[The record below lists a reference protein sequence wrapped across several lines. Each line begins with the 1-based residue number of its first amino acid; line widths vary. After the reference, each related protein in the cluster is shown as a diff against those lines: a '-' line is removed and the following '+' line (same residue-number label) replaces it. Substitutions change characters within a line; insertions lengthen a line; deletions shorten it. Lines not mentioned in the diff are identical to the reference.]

1 MNARLTHVAVVLLT
15 AASLVLSPVCAQA
28 QQAQAEGPQ
37 NQSQAQTQATPS
49 SSPEKPST
57 VSPSATSAPD
67 SARNLKLTEGP
78 DYSKPNP
85 FFPNFI
91 APYKPRHVDVPM
103 LTNTPR
109 LDQLIQDAKLMLSL
123 DDAIS
128 IALQNNLDIYVQRFT
143 PWIAQTQLLKAQAGG
158 VPQSGSA
165 QSVVLGNAPQ
175 TSFDPVISGQLNW
188 IYANVPVNNP
198 FLSGLGVISQATP
211 SIVSDSQNI
220 NFTYSQGF
228 HTGTSLSIS
237 FNNDRST
244 NNSGQNLFNPAWTSS
259 LTITIAQPLL
269 SGFGILPN
277 TRFILEQKN
286 TVKAAKS
293 QFAQQVIT
301 TVTQVAND
309 YWELVY
315 ARENVKVEEAA
326 VGVSQ
331 KLYEDNKKQ
340 LEIGTMAPL
349 DVLTAES
356 QLATDQQNLI
366 VAQTIKLQDE
376 TVLLV
381 AITKDAFAGNL
392 KGVEIVPTT
401 PIGTP
406 DVVDN
411 IPLDQA
417 VQEAWTK
424 RPEVTQAE
432 LNLKNANIEVRAT
445 RNALLPNL
453 TAFIQGGAQGLN
465 GNEITSAS
473 TVPPTF
479 APDTASPVVD
489 PTGAPILVNGTEVF
503 AGFPVTQNVTTF
515 GGLGDALS
523 SLFRAQFPVY
533 GGGINLILPIRNR
546 SAQADNARAQ
556 LSERLQEVQLRQLEN
571 SILLNVRNALIALQ
585 QDRAQVQAAEKARA
599 LAQQTLDAE
608 QKKYQLGTSTSYNVV
623 LRARD
628 LTAAQGTELRAKANL
643 EEAAVIFNQA
653 MGRTLEANNIVV
665 ADAQRGDTYRTP
677 LIPGTPE
684 PALAGNQ

>member
-1 MNARLTHVAVVLLT
+1 MISRLSHVAFVFLT
-15 AASLVLSPVCAQA
+15 AASLVVSPAYAQSQVAQPQERQGQAQA
-28 QQAQAEGPQ
+28 QGTPQ
-37 NQSQAQTQATPS
+37 QPLSVN
-49 SSPEKPST
+49 
-57 VSPSATSAPD
+57 PSATSAAD

-85 FFPNFI
+85 FFPNLI

-109 LDQLIQDAKLMLSL
+109 LDQIIQGGKLMLSL
-123 DDAIS
+123 EDAIS
-128 IALQNNLDIYVQRFT
+128 IALENNLDIYVQRFT
-143 PWIAQTQLLKAQAGG
+143 PWIAETQLLKAQAGG
-158 VPQSGSA
+158 VPQSGSS
-165 QSVVLGNAPQ
+165 QSVVLGSAPQ

-188 IYANVPVNNP
+188 IRSDVPVNNP
-198 FLSGLGVISQATP
+198 FLSGLGVISQTTP
-211 SIVSDSQNI
+211 SIISNNQNI

-228 HTGTSLSIS
+228 HTGTSVSVS
-237 FNNDRST
+237 FDNDRGT

-259 LTITIAQPLL
+259 LTIAISQPLL
-269 SGFGILPN
+269 NGFGILPN
-277 TRFILEQKN
+277 TRFIIEAKN
-286 TVKAAKS
+286 TLKAAKS

-301 TVTQVAND
+301 TVTQVENA

-315 ARENVKVEEAA
+315 ARGNVKVQEAA
-326 VGVSQ
+326 VGVST

-356 QLATDQQNLI
+356 QLANDTQNLI
-366 VAQTIKLQDE
+366 VAQTVQLQDE
-376 TVLLV
+376 TILLV
-381 AITKDAFAGNL
+381 AITKDSFAGNL

-401 PIGTP
+401 PISTP
-406 DVVDN
+406 DVIDN

-424 RPEVTQAE
+424 RPEVLQAE
-432 LNLKNANIEVRAT
+432 LNLKNAQIETRTT
-445 RNALLPNL
+445 RNALLPSLNG
-453 TAFIQGGAQGLN
+453 FIEGGAQGLN
-465 GNEITSAS
+465 GNKSFATNVI
-473 TVPPTF
+473 PPAF
-479 APDTASPVVD
+479 VPDTQSPVVD
-489 PTGAPILVNGTEVF
+489 PTGAPILVNGNEVF
-503 AGFPVTQNVTTF
+503 AGIPVTQNVTTV

-533 GGGINLILPIRNR
+533 GGGINLVLPIRNR

-556 LSERLQEVQLRQLEN
+556 LAERQQEVQLRQLEN
-571 SILLNVRNALIALQ
+571 TILLNVRNALIALQ
-585 QDRAQVQAAEKARA
+585 QDRAQVQAAEKART

-643 EEAAVIFNQA
+643 EEAAVNFNQA
-653 MGRTLEANNIVV
+653 MGRTLEVNNIVV
-665 ADAQRGDTYRTP
+665 ADSLRGKPYRAP

-684 PALAGNQ
+684 PALTGNQ